1 MNPSGLTFREV
12 KKLQKQYGPNTFAS
26 GQHKN
31 RALVALL
38 ARFKNPLVVILLIA
52 ATLSLFFGDRAS
64 FFIITTIILLSVTLD
79 FINTYRSEQAAEAL
93 KDKVR
98 VKAQVIREGHEHT
111 IAVGELVPGD
121 IVLLR
126 AGKLIPADGIIKDSK
141 DLYCNESSLTGES
154 FPQSKPPQAT
164 VYMGSGVA
172 SGTGIMEV
180 QKTGSQTKFAHVVEA
195 LQSKHQPTAF
205 EQEMKDFSI
214 LIIRITFVLVVFVF
228 AINALFHHNLL
239 ESLLFSLALAVGLT
253 PELLPLIITLNLTK
267 GSLAMA
273 KNGVIVKQ
281 LSAIQDFGSMDVLC
295 TDKTGTLTEDR
306 IVLVKY
312 VDGQGE
318 SSDEVLKYGYLVSLF
333 STGFEN
339 PLDAAVRSYK
349 PIEHHDYQ
357 KIDEIPFDFERK
369 REAVVVHSDKQQER
383 LLIVKGAPEEVLKI
397 CRHYRQAGKLLT
409 AKQRAH
415 IEQTYVNLSQNGF
428 RVLAVATKK
437 IHPAK
442 RYEPSDEFDLC
453 FQGFLAFLDPAKQS
467 VASTLQLMERLG
479 ITIKIITGDNALV
492 AQKIAQDI
500 GLAVSGVQT
509 GDDMTHLSDE
519 RLRELVEKTTI
530 FARVNPEQKM
540 HIIQALRKNG
550 HVVGYMGDG
559 INDAPSIQAADVGIS
574 VNNAVDVAK
583 DAADFILLRKSLHE
597 LAEGVADGR
606 KTFANTLKYL
616 RMSLSSNFGNMFSMA
631 AASLFLPFLPMLA
644 TQILLNNLLYD
655 SSQFAIPLDN
665 VDDAEIYQPQTL
677 SIVNLK
683 RFMWSYGLLSSV
695 FDFITFATLLL
706 LFHADEGIFQ
716 AGWFLESFL
725 TQVLVVYI
733 IRSRFGPAGRS
744 RPGWA
749 LVCSTLATIT
759 VAILVIMLPLRRL
772 FHFGVISTGQVAI
785 LSLIVVSYLLS
796 AELLKHWFY
805 NKETA

>member
-1 MNPSGLTFREV
+1 MVSGLTFREV
-12 KKLQKQYGPNTFAS
+12 KNRQKQYGANTFAS
-26 GQHKN
+26 TQGNN
-31 RALVALL
+31 RALLALL
-38 ARFKNPLVVILLIA
+38 ARFKNPLVIILLIA

-98 VKAQVIREGHEHT
+98 VKAQVIREGSEHT
-111 IAVGELVPGD
+111 VPVSELVPGD
-121 IVLLR
+121 IVLLS
-126 AGKLIPADGIIKDSK
+126 AGKLIPADGIIQDSK
-141 DLYCNESSLTGES
+141 DLYCNEASLTGES
-154 FPQSKPPQAT
+154 FPQAKPAQAV

-172 SGTGIMEV
+172 SGTGVMEV
-180 QKTGSQTKFAHVVEA
+180 QLTGSQTKFAHVVEA

-205 EQEMKDFSI
+205 EQEMKDFSL
-214 LIIRITFVLVVFVF
+214 LIIRITFVLVLFVF
-228 AINALFHHNLL
+228 AVNALFHHNLL
-239 ESLLFSLALAVGLT
+239 QSLLFSLALAVGLT

-312 VDGQGE
+312 VDGGGE
-318 SSDEVLKYGYLVSLF
+318 SSETVLTYGYLVSLF

-339 PLDAAVRSYK
+339 ALDTAVRSFKTIAHY
-349 PIEHHDYQ
+349 DYQ

-369 REAVVVHSDKQQER
+369 REAVVVHSQKQHQR

-397 CRHYRQAGKLLT
+397 STSYQTIGKKLTGQRRRHV
-409 AKQRAH
+409 
-415 IEQTYVNLSQNGF
+415 EQTYANLSQSGF
-428 RVLAVATKK
+428 RVLAVATKT

-442 RYEPSDEFDLC
+442 RYEPSDEYDLC

-467 VASTLQLMERLG
+467 VAQTLELMERLG

-500 GLAVSGVQT
+500 GLEVSGVQT
-509 GDDMTHLSDE
+509 GEDINRLSTE
-519 RLRELVEKTTI
+519 RLRQLVEHTTI

-540 HIIQALRKNG
+540 RIIQTLRQNG

-583 DAADFILLRKSLHE
+583 DAADFILMRKSLHE
-597 LAEGVADGR
+597 LAGGVAEGR
-606 KTFANTLKYL
+606 RTFANTLKYL

-665 VDDAEIYQPQTL
+665 VDDSEVYEPHTL
-677 SIVNLK
+677 SIANLK
-683 RFMWSYGLLSSV
+683 HFMWSYGLLSSV
-695 FDFITFATLLL
+695 FDFVTFATLLL
-706 LFHADEGIFQ
+706 LFHADEATFQ

-725 TQVLVVYI
+725 TQVLVVYV
-733 IRSRFGPAGRS
+733 IRSRFGPARRS

-749 LVCSTLATIT
+749 LVASSFITILLAM
-759 VAILVIMLPLRRL
+759 LVIVLPLRTL
-772 FHFGVISTGQVAI
+772 FGFGIISSSQIVV
-785 LSLIVVSYLLS
+785 LSLIVASYLIT
-796 AELLKHWFY
+796 AEILKQWFY
-805 NKETA
+805 NKDTT